1 MRRME
6 HPAAVVTILAAIIT
20 TIIIIT
26 TARATIMKVGVGE
39 EGGEVVEAV
48 FAEDFADVDAE
59 AVLEMMGVEGL
70 QRVHRPL
77 PRHLP
82 G

>member
-20 TIIIIT
+20 TIIIT